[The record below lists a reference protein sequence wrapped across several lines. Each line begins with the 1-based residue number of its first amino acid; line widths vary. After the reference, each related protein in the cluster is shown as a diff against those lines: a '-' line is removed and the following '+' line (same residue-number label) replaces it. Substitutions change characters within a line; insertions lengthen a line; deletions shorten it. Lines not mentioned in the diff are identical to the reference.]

1 MFEAQLAEFVA
12 AGGCSLEVVDA
23 EGFEDGTVGWG
34 ATRCR
39 GRGRYERRV
48 RPTCHRGVPPRT
60 RPLARVVQMH
70 FSAGVATEVASGM
83 DLASTFEAV
92 AEAVRTDRPDLGFP
106 PAPDGTV
113 TLMFTD
119 IEASTTIAERLGDE
133 QWTRL
138 LRWLRDTTT
147 AAAQAHRGYVVKCL
161 GDGFMIAFPSASDG
175 LACANQLQ
183 RDVAAGWHGETIRLR
198 AGLHAGDA
206 VRDVDDFYG
215 HAVTVAARV
224 AALAHGSET
233 LATRVVRELARV
245 GEFQFAAPRIVQ
257 LKGLEGH
264 YEVVAVAP

>member
-12 AGGCSLEVVDA
+12 AGGCSIEVVDA

-39 GRGRYERRV
+39 AELGTNGEFALRV
-48 RPTCHRGVPPRT
+48 TAVFRLEQGHW
-60 RPLARVVQMH
+60 RVVQMH

-92 AEAVRTDRPDLGFP
+92 ADAVRTDRPDFGVP

-161 GDGFMIAFPSASDG
+161 GDGFMIAFPSASEG
-175 LACANQLQ
+175 LACAKQLQ

-224 AALAHGSET
+224 AALAQGRET

-245 GEFQFAAPRIVQ
+245 GEFQFAEPRIVQ